1 MKKNFIVPTLLSVV
15 VVFME
20 MNKVLNVGS
29 IHFAFVYQRGKPEY
43 FE

>member
-15 VVFME
+15 VFME
-20 MNKVLNVGS
+20 MNKVLDVGS